1 MSNFENTITAS
12 HQDLIRAVNNNLKS
26 MNIGNNYQAIHNL
39 INEVDFA
46 ELYNS
51 TAKIVEAVQSTY
63 SSLQPTISQLSE
75 IAAKQSAF
83 VEQVASLQNSYIQMF
98 QSSYFYQIQET
109 LQSISGMITS
119 QNLVINQTL
128 LNISSVIDDI
138 SLEDIQAIEK
148 NVEHQDT
155 YESGSINVREYIY
168 DYVDESIKSNG
179 VTELSEIFDDSMTDN
194 ITHNHDPR
202 DDNDKSEHDNNQWF
216 ASSINFFHGEIQSE
230 VVRLIAY
237 GIIKDLTD
245 EGFFILLLIIY
256 GALIS
261 LRNLKD

>member
-1 MSNFENTITAS
+1 MSNFDNTVTS
-12 HQDLIRAVNNNLKS
+12 SPLELINAVNRSIKS
-26 MNIGNNYQAIHNL
+26 TGFIDNYQAISNIVNQ
-39 INEVDFA
+39 INQA
-46 ELYNS
+46 ELYES
-51 TAKIVEAVQSTY
+51 VSKIIETVQSTY
-63 SSLQPTISQLSE
+63 LSLQPTLSQLSE

-83 VEQVASLQNSYIQMF
+83 VEQVASLQNTYIQMF

-109 LQSISGMITS
+109 LQSISGIITS
-119 QNLVINQTL
+119 QSVVINQTL

-155 YESGSINVREYIY
+155 YESSSIDVREYIY
-168 DYVDESIKSNG
+168 DHVDESIKSNG

-194 ITHNHDPR
+194 ITHNHDPS
-202 DDNDKSEHDNNQWF
+202 DDNDKSEYDNDQWF

-237 GIIKDLTD
+237 GIINDLTD
-245 EGFFILLLIIY
+245 EGFLTLLLIIY
-256 GALIS
+256 GALIA